1 MTDKK
6 DDTPGKPTLDETQ
19 IDSKRGLNR
28 RTMLRGFGIGG
39 LGLGTAAATGCVPI
53 AVGPGYGSGITDADN
68 GPIIDSGGC
77 GRGGRRGYYTGYTDA
92 DNGPIVDPGGQGRG
106 PRQC

>member
-6 DDTPGKPTLDETQ
+6 DDKPTLDETH
-19 IDSKRGLNR
+19 IDTKRGLNR

-39 LGLGTAAATGCVPI
+39 LGLGTAAATGCVPV
-53 AVGPGYGSGITDADN
+53 AVGGSGLTDSDN
-68 GPIIDSGGC
+68 GPIVDSVGC
-77 GRGGRRGYYTGYTDA
+77 GRGGRRGYYTGYTDS

-106 PRQC
+106 PRRC

>member
-6 DDTPGKPTLDETQ
+6 DDKAKPTLDESQ
-19 IDSKRGLNR
+19 IDTKRGLNR

-39 LGLGTAAATGCVPI
+39 LGLGTAAATGCVP
-53 AVGPGYGSGITDADN
+53 VGYTSGITDADN
-68 GPIIDSGGC
+68 GPIIDPGGC

-106 PRQC
+106 PRTC